1 MQNVLEILSWYKK
14 NFRDL
19 PWRSTNDPYKIW
31 LSEVILQQTQVVQ
44 GLAYYH
50 AFIARY
56 PTVADLAAASE
67 QDVLKLWQGLG
78 YYSRARNLHKT
89 ARIITEQYHGEF
101 PEDMESVLALPGI
114 GAYTAAAILSFAF
127 GQKYPALDGNVF
139 RVLSRLFNI
148 DAPVNDARSRP
159 VFMALLNDMIADVNP
174 ADFNNAMMELGAMVC
189 KPDNPLCANCP
200 VAVSCLSRRCGTTA
214 ERPVKNAKAAR
225 KKRYFHFL
233 YLCFNGRF
241 YIEKRGAGDIWQHLY
256 QLPLIEAPAL
266 LTDHEL
272 HSAVAALLRNQPA
285 YKRGKERA
293 YKHLLTHQE
302 IYATFT
308 ELVMQEKP
316 EFISPDVIEIQA
328 SADINYPVP
337 VLVEKFLLSL

>member
-19 PWRSTNDPYKIW
+19 PWRTTNDPYKIW

-44 GLAYYH
+44 GMAYYQ

-56 PTVADLAAASE
+56 PTVAELAAASE

-89 ARIITEQYHGEF
+89 ARIITDQYHGRF
-101 PEDMESVLALPGI
+101 PKDMTSVLALPGI
-114 GAYTAAAILSFAF
+114 GDYTAAAILSFAF

-139 RVLSRLFNI
+139 RVLSRLY
-148 DAPVNDARSRP
+148 DLEAPVNDARSRP
-159 VFMALLNDMIADVNP
+159 VFMALLNDMIQEVNP
-174 ADFNNAMMELGAMVC
+174 ADFNNAMMELGAVVC
-189 KPDNPLCANCP
+189 KPDKPLCTTCP
-200 VAVSCLSRRCGTTA
+200 VAVSCMARRSGSIS
-214 ERPVKNAKAAR
+214 ERPVKTPKAAR
-225 KKRYFHFL
+225 KKRFFHFL
-233 YLCFNGRF
+233 YFNYKGRF
-241 YIEKRGAGDIWQHLY
+241 FIEKRGAGDIWQHLY

-266 LTDHEL
+266 LTEPEL
-272 HSAVAALLRNQPA
+272 QKAIAGMLRNQPA
-285 YKRGKERA
+285 YDLGRESE

-302 IYATFT
+302 ISAKFT
-308 ELVMQEKP
+308 ELFMHEKP
-316 EFISPDVIEIQA
+316 MFISPDVIEIQA
-328 SADINYPVP
+328 SADLNYPVP